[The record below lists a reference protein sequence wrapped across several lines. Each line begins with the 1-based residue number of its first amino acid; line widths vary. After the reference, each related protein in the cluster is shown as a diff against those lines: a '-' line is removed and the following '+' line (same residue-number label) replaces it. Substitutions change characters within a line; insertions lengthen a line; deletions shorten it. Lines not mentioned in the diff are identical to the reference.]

1 MGIKYDPIQG
11 AIVDTKNE
19 IKVTQPE
26 LLFWTATHPDPVNI
40 DEPKLTKTKA
50 PGKMM
55 VKGVESITIKAV
67 NELLSSF
74 IESVEAY
81 LSI

>member
-1 MGIKYDPIQG
+1 MEIKYDPIRG

-19 IKVTQPE
+19 IKITQPE

-55 VKGVESITIKAV
+55 VKGVESITIK
-67 NELLSSF
+67 ER
-74 IESVEAY
+74 I
-81 LSI
+81 